1 VSHFTRPEP
10 TVTANAEIV
19 IDITNPDTP
28 TTTTSPTPELVVT
41 PQFCPLLGGHLLLR
55 VELVSPAKESPLP
68 PAWAVVAPFTPDEGL
83 AYLTEMDRYEGK
95 PAERIAEQRKRLA
108 PQIREWN
115 FSITGSE
122 PVPIN
127 PGTLSRI
134 PTWALNKIELA
145 VFAEAGKLL
154 GN

>member
-1 VSHFTRPEP
+1 MSHKP
-10 TVTANAEIV
+10 AEIE
-19 IDITNPDTP
+19 IDLSATDTP
-28 TTTTSPTPELVVT
+28 ASTPAPATEPDVT

-55 VELVSPAKESPLP
+55 VELVSPAKDSPLP

-83 AYLTEMDRYEGK
+83 AYLSELDKYEGK

-115 FSITGSE
+115 FSITGTE
-122 PVPIN
+122 AVPIN

-154 GN
+154 GNSLACSA